1 MSPTST
7 KPAVVENYSFGVNVH
22 LKRVNTPNWRP
33 CWGFQSLLYFEFK
46 YFSLKTNTLDISNK
60 INKEDKDLYIY
71 FHLWLFTSLQL
82 LSGLICWLD
91 RGGRKGQG
99 LLQFFSSLS
108 DDITSLSPVYHQSQ
122 VFVVLVVEWVHRVGV
137 VVWRFMEGGWGGQY
151 LVQRAQGD
159 ASYRHAVLK
168 QSAEYDEISS
178 VPKVPFYE
186 IPAVFFFL
194 FTPSHSY

>member
-1 MSPTST
+1 MKKNKHIYTHNRQNFASTASSSNYLQHIIHPVKTGIPCYFEFASSSLHISLLHCHPMSPTST

-71 FHLWLFTSLQL
+71 FHLWLCTSLQL

-91 RGGRKGQG
+91 RGGRRGQG
-99 LLQFFSSLS
+99 SLQFFSSLS
-108 DDITSLSPVYHQSQ
+108 SITSPRCL
-122 VFVVLVVEWVHRVGV
+122 
-137 VVWRFMEGGWGGQY
+137 
-151 LVQRAQGD
+151 
-159 ASYRHAVLK
+159 
-168 QSAEYDEISS
+168 
-178 VPKVPFYE
+178 
-186 IPAVFFFL
+186 
-194 FTPSHSY
+194 